1 MPSRTVNAPCPDVL
15 VGFACATVDRR
26 QHVLNAKAGD
36 AVGSHRGL
44 VGARREGGR
53 YAWYVCVVMMLL
65 LSISYMDRSV
75 LALLVAPIEAAFS
88 VRDTTMGL
96 LQGAAFA
103 VVYVLFAFPLA
114 RLADRGNRRDLIV
127 YGVIFW
133 CGATVCCGLAQSVRQ
148 LFLARMSVAAG
159 EAVLMP
165 AAVSILSD
173 YFGPKSRA
181 RALSV
186 YSIGLYLGSGL
197 AMGGGGALIKVFGP
211 AGAVVPMAG
220 LLASWRLVFILM
232 GLVGLFVVPLLMG
245 VREPPRL
252 GDDGRSAEATLA
264 FRPMMRELRTKRT
277 AVFGII
283 IGFALI
289 SLGATTVN
297 AWGATL
303 FLRTHGWSIGNAGL
317 RLGAFTLVFGPLGA
331 ITGGVAADWLAKL
344 GRVDAKPFIGLLSA
358 SGCVVGALVL
368 TLQSTAVAL
377 IGIGLL
383 NYLIGFNFGIVQ
395 ASLADLLPNR
405 MRAVISALYIATTN
419 IFAATLGPLLV
430 GVLNDHVFKDP
441 AEIATSLRIVVPS
454 AFLLAAVTLWY
465 VLPAYRRALAGRR

>member
-1 MPSRTVNAPCPDVL
+1 
-15 VGFACATVDRR
+15 
-26 QHVLNAKAGD
+26 VLNAEAAGAPEPPVSVD
-36 AVGSHRGL
+36 GV
-44 VGARREGGR
+44 RRDGGR
-53 YAWYVCVVMMLL
+53 FAWYVCLVLMLL
-65 LSISYMDRSV
+65 LAISYMDRSV
-75 LALLVAPIEAAFS
+75 LALLVAPIETAFS

-114 RLADRGNRRDLIV
+114 RLADRGNRRNLIV

-133 CGATVCCGLAQSVRQ
+133 CGATICCGLAQSIHQ

-197 AMGGGGALIKVFGP
+197 AMGGGGALMKVLGP
-211 AGAVVPMAG
+211 AGAAVPMMG
-220 LLASWRLVFILM
+220 VLASWRIVFIVM

-245 VREPPRL
+245 VREPQRL
-252 GDDGRSAEATLA
+252 GDDGHSAEATLP
-264 FRPMMRELRTKRT
+264 FKQMMRELKTKRA
-277 AVFGII
+277 AVFGTI

-289 SLGATTVN
+289 SLGATTIN

-303 FLRTHGWSIGNAGL
+303 FLRTHGWTIGDAGL
-317 RLGAFTLVFGPLGA
+317 RLGAVTLVFGPLGA
-331 ITGGVAADWLAKL
+331 ISGGVAADWLAKR
-344 GRVDAKPFIGLLSA
+344 GRVDAKPFVGMLSA
-358 SGCVVGALVL
+358 SGCVAGALVL
-368 TLQSTAVAL
+368 TLQSTL
-377 IGIGLL
+377 IAIIGVGLV

-395 ASLADLLPNR
+395 AGLADLLPNR

-430 GVLNDHVFKDP
+430 GILNDRVFRDP
-441 AEIATSLRIVVPS
+441 AEIAISLRVVAPS
-454 AFLLAAVTLWY
+454 AFLLAALTLWL
-465 VLPAYRRALAGRR
+465 VLPAYRLALAGRR

>member
-1 MPSRTVNAPCPDVL
+1 MNRESEAMRARAAAAPGPHLSLAGV
-15 VGFACATVDRR
+15 RR
-26 QHVLNAKAGD
+26 D
-36 AVGSHRGL
+36 ES
-44 VGARREGGR
+44 R
-53 YAWYVCVVMMLL
+53 YAWYVCLVLMVLL
-65 LSISYMDRSV
+65 AISYMDRSV
-75 LALLVAPIEAAFS
+75 LALLVAPIESAFS

-103 VVYVLFAFPLA
+103 VVYVVFAFPLA
-114 RLADRGNRRDLIV
+114 RLADRGNRRNLIV

-133 CGATVCCGLAQSVRQ
+133 CGATICCGLAQNIQQ
-148 LFLARMSVAAG
+148 LFVARMSVAAG

-173 YFGPKSRA
+173 YFGPKTRA

-197 AMGGGGALIKVFGP
+197 AMGGGGALMKVFGP
-211 AGAVVPMAG
+211 AGAVVPVIG
-220 LLASWRLVFILM
+220 ILASWRLVFVLM
-232 GLVGLFVVPLLMG
+232 GVVGLLVVPLLIG
-245 VREPPRL
+245 VREPQRL
-252 GDDGRSAEATLA
+252 GDDGHSAEATLP
-264 FRPMMRELRTKRT
+264 FKQMMRELKVKRT
-277 AVFGII
+277 AVFGTI

-289 SLGATTVN
+289 SLGATTIN

-317 RLGAFTLVFGPLGA
+317 RLGALTLVFGPLGA
-331 ITGGVAADWLAKL
+331 ITGGVAADWLAKR
-344 GRVDAKPFIGLLSA
+344 GRVDAKPFIGIVSA
-358 SGCVVGALVL
+358 GGCVVGALVL
-368 TLQSTAVAL
+368 TLQSTTIAL
-377 IGIGLL
+377 IGVGLL

-430 GVLNDHVFKDP
+430 GILNDHVFREP
-441 AEIATSLRIVVPS
+441 AQIALSLRVVAPS
-454 AFLLAAVTLWY
+454 AFLLAALTLWY
-465 VLPAYRRALAGRR
+465 VLPAYRQALAARR

>member
-1 MPSRTVNAPCPDVL
+1 
-15 VGFACATVDRR
+15 
-26 QHVLNAKAGD
+26 
-36 AVGSHRGL
+36 
-44 VGARREGGR
+44 
-53 YAWYVCVVMMLL
+53 
-65 LSISYMDRSV
+65 
-75 LALLVAPIEAAFS
+75 
-88 VRDTTMGL
+88 MGL

-103 VVYVLFAFPLA
+103 VVYVVFAFPLA
-114 RLADRGNRRDLIV
+114 RLADRGNRRNLIV

-133 CGATVCCGLAQSVRQ
+133 CAATICCGLARSVSQ

-165 AAVSILSD
+165 AAVSILAD

-197 AMGGGGALIKVFGP
+197 AMGGGGALMKVFAP
-211 AGAVVPMAG
+211 AGAAVLGIGV
-220 LLASWRLVFILM
+220 LASWRLVF
-232 GLVGLFVVPLLMG
+232 VLMG
-245 VREPPRL
+245 VVGLLVIPLLIAVREPQRW
-252 GDDGRSAEATLA
+252 GDDGHSAEATL
-264 FRPMMRELRTKRT
+264 PLQEMMRELKTKRI
-277 AVFGII
+277 AVFGTI

-303 FLRTHGWSIGNAGL
+303 FLRAHGWSIGDAGL
-317 RLGAFTLVFGPLGA
+317 RLGALTLVLGPLGA
-331 ITGGVAADWLAKL
+331 LTGGIAADWLAKR
-344 GRVDAKPFIGLLSA
+344 GRVDAKPFVGFLST
-358 SGCVVGALVL
+358 SGCVIGALLL
-368 TLQSTAVAL
+368 TLQSTRTAL
-377 IGIGLL
+377 VGIGVL

-419 IFAATLGPLLV
+419 IFAAALGPLLV
-430 GVLNDHVFKDP
+430 GILNDHVFKDP
-441 AEIATSLRIVVPS
+441 GQIAMSLRIVAPS
-454 AFLLAAVTLWY
+454 AFLLAAITLWH

>member
-1 MPSRTVNAPCPDVL
+1 MNREVNVL
-15 VGFACATVDRR
+15 
-26 QHVLNAKAGD
+26 KAG
-36 AVGSHRGL
+36 AA
-44 VGARREGGR
+44 GAPGAHASLAGTRRDGGR
-53 YAWYVCVVMMLL
+53 YAWYVCVVLMLL
-65 LSISYMDRSV
+65 LAISYMDRSV
-75 LALLVAPIEAAFS
+75 LALLVAPIESAFS
-88 VRDTTMGL
+88 VRDTAMGL

-103 VVYVLFAFPLA
+103 VVYVIFAFPLA
-114 RLADRGNRRDLIV
+114 RLADRGNRRNLIV

-133 CGATVCCGLAQSVRQ
+133 CVATIGCGLARNIQQ

-165 AAVSILSD
+165 AAVSILAD

-197 AMGGGGALIKVFGP
+197 AMGGGGALMKVFGP
-211 AGAVVPMAG
+211 RGAVLPVIGA
-220 LLASWRLVFILM
+220 LASWRLVFVLM
-232 GLVGLFVVPLLMG
+232 GLVGLLVVPLLIA
-245 VREPPRL
+245 VREPRRL
-252 GDDGRSAEATLA
+252 GDDGHSADAALP
-264 FRPMMRELRTKRT
+264 FGQMMLELKAKRI
-277 AVFGII
+277 AVFGTI

-317 RLGAFTLVFGPLGA
+317 RLGLVTLVFGPLGA
-331 ITGGVAADWLAKL
+331 ITGGVAADWLAKR
-344 GRVDAKPFIGLLSA
+344 GRLDAKPLVGTVSA
-358 SGCVVGALVL
+358 IGCVVGALVL
-368 TLQSTAVAL
+368 TLQSTITAL
-377 IGIGLL
+377 IGIGVL

-430 GVLNDHVFKDP
+430 GILNDHVFREP
-441 AEIATSLRIVVPS
+441 AQIAISLRVVAPT
-454 AFLLAAVTLWY
+454 AFLLAALTLWY

>member
-1 MPSRTVNAPCPDVL
+1 
-15 VGFACATVDRR
+15 
-26 QHVLNAKAGD
+26 VLNVEAAG
-36 AVGSHRGL
+36 APGPPVSVGG
-44 VGARREGGR
+44 VRRDGGR
-53 YAWYVCVVMMLL
+53 YAWYVCLVLMLL
-65 LSISYMDRSV
+65 LAISYMDRSV
-75 LALLVAPIEAAFS
+75 LALLVAPIETAFS

-114 RLADRGNRRDLIV
+114 RLADRGNRRNLIV

-133 CGATVCCGLAQSVRQ
+133 CGATICCGLAQSIHQ

-197 AMGGGGALIKVFGP
+197 AMGGGGALMKVLGP
-211 AGAVVPMAG
+211 AGAALPMMG
-220 LLASWRLVFILM
+220 VLASWRMVFIVM

-245 VREPPRL
+245 VQEPQRL
-252 GDDGRSAEATLA
+252 GDDGHSAEAILP
-264 FRPMMRELRTKRT
+264 FKQMMRELKTKRA
-277 AVFGII
+277 AVFGTI

-289 SLGATTVN
+289 SLGATTIN

-303 FLRTHGWSIGNAGL
+303 FLRTHGWTIGDAGL
-317 RLGAFTLVFGPLGA
+317 RLGAITLVFGPLGA
-331 ITGGVAADWLAKL
+331 ISGGVAADWLTKR
-344 GRVDAKPFIGLLSA
+344 GRVDAKPFVGMLSA
-358 SGCVVGALVL
+358 GGCIVGALVL
-368 TLQSTAVAL
+368 TLQSTMIAI
-377 IGIGLL
+377 IGVGVV
-383 NYLIGFNFGIVQ
+383 NCLIGFNFGIVQ
-395 ASLADLLPNR
+395 AGLADLLPNR

-430 GVLNDHVFKDP
+430 GILTDHVFRDP
-441 AEIATSLRIVVPS
+441 AQIAISLRVVAPS
-454 AFLLAAVTLWY
+454 AFLLAALTLWL
-465 VLPAYRRALAGRR
+465 VLPAYRLALAGRR